1 VAKKKYGQIP
11 RTNLRLV
18 TWQKIYQL
26 SRHFILVFFLLICKL
41 KGSQLVRK
49 GLDARQAA
57 FAVKKY
63 KSHRRIGVTAEV
75 LACINNVTGVPS
87 NILIAA

>member
-1 VAKKKYGQIP
+1 MEI
-11 RTNLRLV
+11 
-18 TWQKIYQL
+18 
-26 SRHFILVFFLLICKL
+26 
-41 KGSQLVRK
+41 RK

-75 LACINNVTGVPS
+75 LACVRNAAG
-87 NILIAA
+87 NIPVAA

>member
-1 VAKKKYGQIP
+1 MEI
-11 RTNLRLV
+11 
-18 TWQKIYQL
+18 
-26 SRHFILVFFLLICKL
+26 
-41 KGSQLVRK
+41 RK

-75 LACINNVTGVPS
+75 LACINNATGVPS
-87 NILIAA
+87 NLPVVA